1 MIPKVIFEFNRERD
15 LFNIWETCNKDSS
28 WYDHKKNVSST
39 FLEICEG
46 KEFDKCKKELE
57 DYRNRMYSS
66 GMIEIFS
73 ASLQEA
79 WNKINDEFFIR
90 LEKITKRK
98 FQFPEVKVYLTTV
111 MRCPYDFDEPSFMV
125 SFFRDLLS
133 VLSVCGHELLHIQFH
148 NTYWEEIEKQIGEEK
163 TADLKE
169 ALTVLLN
176 LEFKDLW
183 FVEDR
188 GYDIHKKLRDFIS
201 NEWKKEKDFEILLK
215 KCVNYFNKNDS

>member
-1 MIPKVIFEFNRERD
+1 MPKVIFEFDKEKD

-46 KEFDKCKKELE
+46 KEFNECKKELE
-57 DYRNRMYSS
+57 DYRIKMYNSKL
-66 GMIEIFS
+66 IEVFVN
-73 ASLQEA
+73 ALQEA
-79 WNKINDEFFIR
+79 WNKINDEFFKR

-98 FQFPEVKVYLTTV
+98 FKFEKVNAYITTV
-111 MRCPYDFDEPSFMV
+111 MRCPYDDQEPSFMV
-125 SFFRDLLS
+125 SFFRDLTSALS
-133 VLSVCGHELLHIQFH
+133 TCGHELIHIQFH
-148 NTYWEEIEKQIGEEK
+148 NTYWNDVEKQIGKEK

-188 GYDIHKKLRDFIS
+188 GYDVHKELRNFIAD
-201 NEWKKEKDFEILLK
+201 EWKKEKDFEVLLK
-215 KCVNYFNKNDS
+215 RCVDYLSKNDS